1 MSSKVTRLCVVLG
14 SGGVGKTTTSSAL
27 ALAYARRGD
36 RVALI
41 TIDPAMRL
49 AQSLGLD
56 ELGAQLSPVP
66 LHPRLWAMML
76 DRVET
81 AQRLVETF
89 ASTPQEAQKIIDNKY
104 FQSFSATLAGAHEY
118 LAVHAIYEILRDQQ
132 YDLIVLDT
140 PPARHAF
147 EFLEL
152 PQRLRDALENSAL
165 KWITRDGGDPD
176 EDNARS
182 RGIRSKLSKIG
193 KGVMMRAFS
202 QVTAGVFVDE
212 LFQFLRLFGR
222 ILHGLK
228 ESGVALEALSKSEL
242 TSYWVVT
249 TPHDGSLEVGR
260 HIKRELSGLNRTLD
274 HLLIN
279 RMPTYDSREEAE
291 AIDAIFHE
299 MSSERLEDDSSVTES
314 AIPHSVLGDLSPRIG
329 ARLSLLWRSHQRHVS
344 QVQEVVRAL
353 SSICPNTLCLPTASP
368 ETSPVECVEMLSERL
383 YDYLEELD
391 RA

>member
-1 MSSKVTRLCVVLG
+1 MTSKVTRLCVVLG

-27 ALAYARRGD
+27 ALAYARRGY

-56 ELGAQLSPVP
+56 QLGAQLSPVP
-66 LHPRLWAMML
+66 LHPHLWAMML

-81 AQRLVETF
+81 ARRLVETF
-89 ASTPQEAQKIIDNKY
+89 ASTPQEAQNIIDNKY

-118 LAVHAIYEILRDQQ
+118 LAVHAIYEILRDQR
-132 YDLIVLDT
+132 YDFIVLDT

-165 KWITRDGGDPD
+165 KWITREGVGPD
-176 EDNARS
+176 EDSARS

-202 QVTAGVFVDE
+202 QVTAGVFVDD
-212 LFQFLRLFGR
+212 LLQFLRLFGR

-249 TPHDGSLEVGR
+249 TSHDGSIEVAR
-260 HIKRELSGLNRTLD
+260 QIERELIGLNRTLN

-279 RMPTYDSREEAE
+279 RMPTCFSTEETRVV
-291 AIDAIFHE
+291 DAIFNE
-299 MSSERLEDDSSVTES
+299 INSDRLEDESSMIEG
-314 AIPHSVLGDLSPRIG
+314 ALLDLSPRVG
-329 ARLSLLWRSHQRHVS
+329 ARLSTLWRSHQR
-344 QVQEVVRAL
+344 QVAQAQEVVRML
-353 SSICPNTLCLPTASP
+353 SSICPNTLCLPTAPSGS
-368 ETSPVECVEMLSERL
+368 SPVECVHQLSERL
-383 YDYLEELD
+383 YDYLEGLEHP
-391 RA
+391 